1 MSEKKSFTKEEVRTY
16 KKMFEENCTPG
27 IDHIKDTVKFKDM
40 QKLIKGAGIHGNSMN
55 HILTKV
61 GAKNDEYTEIQFFYF
76 C

>member
-1 MSEKKSFTKEEVRTY
+1 
-16 KKMFEENCTPG
+16 
-27 IDHIKDTVKFKDM
+27 M